1 LVSLDDA
8 LLIEYC
14 LRQTKPET
22 IMTTP
27 AIITVA
33 ITGAVPRKADNP
45 AVPVTPAEQIEST
58 HEAFEAGAALA
69 HIHVRNEDQTPSSDP
84 ALFAVVQEGIAKH
97 CPGMIIQ
104 FSTGGRGRDQSLRG
118 KPLYLK
124 PDMAS
129 LATGSVNF
137 PNGIYENH
145 PELIAGMAKEML
157 ERGIKPEVEVFDLSM
172 LYSARRLVDQ
182 GLLATPVH
190 VQFVMG
196 IINAMPV
203 RREILDFLLRE
214 LPEILPGATWTAAGV
229 ARHQLQ
235 VNRWAAELGGHL
247 RTGLEDNLRF
257 DKTRLAA
264 SNAELV
270 ALAAEQ
276 CEEFGRHP
284 ASPAEARELLSLS
297 PA

>member
-1 LVSLDDA
+1 
-8 LLIEYC
+8 
-14 LRQTKPET
+14 
-22 IMTTP
+22 MTTP

-33 ITGAVPRKADNP
+33 IPGAVPRRCDNP

-58 HEAFEAGAALA
+58 HEAFEAGASLV
-69 HIHVRNEDQTPSSDP
+69 HLHVRDADESSSSDP
-84 ALFAVVQEGIAKH
+84 ALFAEAQEGIARH
-97 CPGMIIQ
+97 CPGIIIQ
-104 FSTGGRGRDQSLRG
+104 FSTGGRGRDQALRG
-118 KPLYLK
+118 RPLYLA

-137 PNGIYENH
+137 PDEIYQNH
-145 PELIAGMAKEML
+145 PELIAGLATEML
-157 ERGIKPEVEVFDLSM
+157 ERGIKPEIEVFDLSM

-196 IINAMPV
+196 IVNAMPV
-203 RREILDFLLRE
+203 RREILEFLLSE
-214 LPEILPGATWTAAGV
+214 LPEALPGATWTAAGV
-229 ARHQLQ
+229 ARHQLE

-247 RTGLEDNLRF
+247 RTGLEDNIRY
-257 DKTRLAA
+257 DKTRLAK

-270 ALAAEQ
+270 ALAATQ

-284 ASPAEARELLSLS
+284 ATPAEARALLSLT
-297 PA
+297 AA

>member
-8 LLIEYC
+8 LLIEYW

>member
-1 LVSLDDA
+1 
-8 LLIEYC
+8 
-14 LRQTKPET
+14 
-22 IMTTP
+22 MTTP

-69 HIHVRNEDQTPSSDP
+69 HIHVRNEDESPSSDP

-196 IINAMPV
+196 IVNAMPV

-247 RTGLEDNLRF
+247 RTGLEDNIRF

-284 ASPAEARELLSLS
+284 ATPAEARALLSLS

>member
-1 LVSLDDA
+1 
-8 LLIEYC
+8 
-14 LRQTKPET
+14 
-22 IMTTP
+22 MTTP

-84 ALFAVVQEGIAKH
+84 ALFAMVQEGIAKH

-196 IINAMPV
+196 IVNAMPV

-284 ASPAEARELLSLS
+284 ATPAEARALLSLS
-297 PA
+297 PP